1 MLTGSE
7 NGRLQR
13 PKEKVKETV
22 KEMRGLETDGSEL
35 ETAQPPALGP
45 SGFCCCYFSLS
56 LICIWV
62 KLAIGYL
69 GAAKPATLPNSRGVI
84 VTLRREHST

>member
-22 KEMRGLETDGSEL
+22 KETRGLETDGSEL

-45 SGFCCCYFSLS
+45 SGFC
-56 LICIWV
+56 
-62 KLAIGYL
+62 
-69 GAAKPATLPNSRGVI
+69 
-84 VTLRREHST
+84 